1 MLTCEFCK
9 KEYTTKSVLTHH
21 MKTNKKCILLRGETV
36 ESKELFNC
44 EYCDF
49 KTLTK
54 FGFKSHSCKN
64 KLEFEVKQE
73 NLVLKTEIKNIEKTV
88 KLLEKQLHVQFKIS
102 EREKEK
108 LREEHAIEKEKL
120 REEHAIE
127 KEKLLEEHAIEKEK
141 LREETAIKIKEAT
154 DNFQK
159 EKIRLEEKLEQKIE
173 KHESNLLSLAS
184 KTTNTTSNVRI
195 QNNIYNNLEPLDLSE
210 DKISREVED
219 NFTDNHFNDGIK
231 GVARFTKDY
240 ILKSNDEGKTKYI
253 CSDTS
258 RGIFKYLDENGLLQ
272 KDIKASKL
280 KNSIQAPIKK
290 KSYIMFMNKLDE
302 EEDNDNEIEVV
313 HSNFCKIK
321 NIDVNDYAKELALV
335 V

>member
-1 MLTCEFCK
+1 MLTCEFCQ
-9 KEYTTKSVLTHH
+9 KEYTTKGILTHH
-21 MKTNKKCILLRGETV
+21 MKTSKKCILLRGETV

-54 FGFKSHSCKN
+54 FGLKSHSCKN
-64 KLEFEVKQE
+64 KIEFEVKQE
-73 NLVLKTEIKNIEKTV
+73 NLVLKTEIKNMEKTI
-88 KLLEKQLHVQFKIS
+88 KLLEKQIKGQFKNF
-102 EREKEK
+102 E
-108 LREEHAIEKEKL
+108 IEKEKL
-120 REEHAIE
+120 REENI
-127 KEKLLEEHAIEKEK
+127 LEKEK
-141 LREETAIKIKEAT
+141 LREETALKLKEAT
-154 DNFQK
+154 DNFEK
-159 EKIRLEEKLEQKIE
+159 EKSKLEEKIKT
-173 KHESNLLSLAS
+173 HEVHLFALSS
-184 KTTNTTSNVRI
+184 KATTTTSNVRI
-195 QNNIYNNLEPLDLSE
+195 NNIYNNLEPLDLSDE
-210 DKISREVED
+210 RIRNEVED

-240 ILKSNDEGKTKYI
+240 ILKSNEEGKTKYI

-272 KDIKASKL
+272 KDVKASKL

-290 KSYIMFMNKLDE
+290 KSHIMYMNKLDE
-302 EEDNDNEIEVV
+302 EEHNDKAAEQVCL
-313 HSNFCKIK
+313 NFSRIR

>member
-195 QNNIYNNLEPLDLSE
+195 QNIYNNLEPLDLSAE
-210 DKISREVED
+210 RIRNEVED
-219 NFTDNHFNDGIK
+219 NFTDSHFNDGVK

-240 ILKSNDEGKTKYI
+240 ILKSNEEGKTKYI

-258 RGIFKYLDENGLLQ
+258 RGIFKYLDENGLVQ
-272 KDIKASKL
+272 KDLKASRL

-290 KSYIMFMNKLDE
+290 KSHMMYMDKLDE
-302 EEDNDNEIEVV
+302 EQDETVIEVV
-313 HSNFCKIK
+313 IMNFSKIR

-335 V
+335 I

>member
-21 MKTNKKCILLRGETV
+21 IKTSKKCILLRGEKI

-54 FGFKSHSCKN
+54 FGLKSHLCKN
-64 KLEFEVKQE
+64 KTEFEIKQE
-73 NLVLKTEIKNIEKTV
+73 NLKLKTETKKIEKTI
-88 KLLEKQLHVQFKIS
+88 KLLEKQIRTQSKTND
-102 EREKEK
+102 EEKERLFLLQVELNQEK
-108 LREEHAIEKEKL
+108 ERVLLLNSELNKSREEYEIKL
-120 REEHAIE
+120 
-127 KEKLLEEHAIEKEK
+127 
-141 LREETAIKIKEAT
+141 KEAT
-154 DNFQK
+154 NNFEK
-159 EKIRLEEKLEQKIE
+159 ERSKLEEKIKT
-173 KHESNLLSLAS
+173 HEVHLFALSS
-184 KTTNTTSNVRI
+184 KATTTTSNVRI
-195 QNNIYNNLEPLDLSE
+195 NNVYNNLETLDLNE
-210 DKISREVED
+210 DKIRRAVED
-219 NFTDNHFNDGIK
+219 NFTDTHFNDGVK

-240 ILKSNDEGKTKYI
+240 ILKTNEEGKTKYI

-272 KDIKASKL
+272 KDVKASRL
-280 KNSIQAPIKK
+280 KNSIQAPISK
-290 KSYIMFMNKLDE
+290 KSYNMFMLKLDE
-302 EEDNDNEIEVV
+302 EENDKEIEVV
-313 HSNFCKIK
+313 HLNFCKIK